1 MRKALLLLALAACAP
16 AQPAA
21 SPAPASGTEAPA
33 GRDRPYLLSEVDVQP
48 VLLNREEVVRAMRA
62 NYPTLLRDAGVEG
75 TATLR
80 FVVGADGVPERSS
93 IQAVSTTHPDFG
105 PGGER
110 VVAAMR
116 FSPAR
121 LGGAPV
127 RVYLTLPVSFS
138 LR

>member
-21 SPAPASGTEAPA
+21 SPAPAPGTEAQA
-33 GRDRPYLLSEVDVQP
+33 GSTRPYELSAVDVQP

-93 IQAVSTTHPDFG
+93 IHAVYVTHPDFG
-105 PGGER
+105 LSGER
-110 VVAAMR
+110 VAAAMR

-127 RVYLTLPVSFS
+127 RVYLTLPISFS